1 MQTTQVQCEI
11 CGTEIKGKP
20 TKVNIEGSELEV
32 CSICAQ
38 YGTSVETRTQTK
50 QQTKTGKKSAA
61 KKPEKK
67 PATKKTRFE
76 GPTYDLVEDYD
87 QIIRDTRERLEWTQ
101 EELAAKIKEK
111 ESLIKKIERGEI
123 TPEDSVRKKLEHTLN
138 IQLTEKVE
146 DVDTGEDNKS
156 KNTTLGDI
164 VKIKR
169 E

>member
-1 MQTTQVQCEI
+1 MQTTQAQCEI
-11 CGTEIKGKP
+11 CGTEIKGRP

-32 CSICAQ
+32 CSKCAQ
-38 YGTSVETRTQTK
+38 YGTSVDTKTQPK
-50 QQTKTGKKSAA
+50 QQVSGKKTAP
-61 KKPEKK
+61 KKTEKK
-67 PATKKTRFE
+67 PYPTKSKFE
-76 GPTYDLVEDYD
+76 GPTYELVEGYD
-87 QIIRDTRERLEWTQ
+87 QIIRDKREQLEWTQ

-123 TPEDSVRKKLEHTLN
+123 VPEDSVRKKLERTLN
-138 IQLTEKVE
+138 LQLTEKVE
-146 DVDTGEDNKS
+146 DIDMDGDSAS

>member
-1 MQTTQVQCEI
+1 MQTTQAQCEI
-11 CGTEIKGKP
+11 CGTEIKGRP
-20 TKVNIEGSELEV
+20 AKVNIEGSELEV
-32 CSICAQ
+32 CSKCAQ
-38 YGTSVETRTQTK
+38 YGTSVETRTQPK
-50 QQTKTGKKSAA
+50 QQVPGKTTTA
-61 KKPEKK
+61 KKTEKK
-67 PATKKTRFE
+67 PYPKKTKFE
-76 GPTYDLVEDYD
+76 GPTYELVDGYD
-87 QIIRDTRERLEWTQ
+87 QIIRDTREQLEWTQ

-123 TPEDSVRKKLEHTLN
+123 VPEDSVRKKLERALN

-146 DVDTGEDNKS
+146 EIDMGGEGTS

>member
-1 MQTTQVQCEI
+1 MQTTQAQCEI
-11 CGTEIKGKP
+11 CGTEIKGRP

-32 CSICAQ
+32 CSKCAQ
-38 YGTSVETRTQTK
+38 YGISVDTRTQPK
-50 QQTKTGKKSAA
+50 QQVAGQ
-61 KKPEKK
+61 K
-67 PATKKTRFE
+67 PATKKTEKKHYPKKTKFD
-76 GPTYDLVEDYD
+76 GPTYELVEGYD
-87 QIIRDTRERLEWTQ
+87 QIVRDTREQLEWTQ

-123 TPEDSVRKKLEHTLN
+123 VPEDSVRKKLERALN
-138 IQLTEKVE
+138 VQLTEKVE
-146 DVDTGEDNKS
+146 DIDIGEDGSS